1 MGIFVNKTAI
11 IGVPNSSNSD
21 NVGRM
26 LINFG
31 VTEEAGLTSVFPMV
45 PHEPVGAGQTGR
57 AGLLCRMLSTSYLYT
72 ENPSECCQKKK
83 GSFLYISID
92 LKHTLAASNIVLSLV

>member
-1 MGIFVNKTAI
+1 MGIFMNKTAI

-31 VTEEAGLTSVFPMV
+31 VTEETGLTSVFPMV

-57 AGLLCRMLSTSYLYT
+57 AGLLCRMLYL
-72 ENPSECCQKKK
+72 
-83 GSFLYISID
+83 LSIY
-92 LKHTLAASNIVLSLV
+92 